1 MNRFSHVPFV
11 KHDVAEVIQIRYW
24 TLKWQEG
31 SVGYN
36 KCVIAYLQQ
45 SLNEPKAH
53 AVNVAKQVPKELPG
67 SLLSDTTNKY
77 KIYLCETNRRIHRRS
92 RGYQSPE
99 GYQMTWYPHSKKT
112 RSYPATK
119 NNWRS
124 HTLHLTDPDVYFRAQ
139 KIVNGVNLDASTAR
153 EVNPPLSKK
162 LRNLRV
168 QFQIGILNNTA
179 YRTCNKKTWRRLI
192 SDRFSNLI

>member
-1 MNRFSHVPFV
+1 
-11 KHDVAEVIQIRYW
+11 VIIQTNIKYTCVRQIGEYIVDRAVIKV
-24 TLKWQEG
+24 LKGIRWL
-31 SVGYN
+31 
-36 KCVIAYLQQ
+36 IL
-45 SLNEPKAH
+45 SLHSSEP
-53 AVNVAKQVPKELPG
+53 V
-67 SLLSDTTNKY
+67 LLRARLSK
-77 KIYLCETNRRIHRRS
+77 
-92 RGYQSPE
+92 
-99 GYQMTWYPHSKKT
+99 TWYPHSKKT

-124 HTLHLTDPDVYFRAQ
+124 HTLHLTDPDVYLRAQ

-179 YRTCNKKTWRRLI
+179 YRTCNKKTWRRII